1 MARIIS
7 APNIAIAN
15 FIKRV
20 LDWNTCFGLLQGAS
34 FDPKGLMSEGQ
45 LRALT
50 LNVKVNCEAIT
61 SIIEMALASLV
72 RRA

>member
-1 MARIIS
+1 
-7 APNIAIAN
+7 
-15 FIKRV
+15 
-20 LDWNTCFGLLQGAS
+20 
-34 FDPKGLMSEGQ
+34 